1 MERARTLDVS
11 YLPEQQRNMLAGS
24 YDKALATFELV
35 RQVRAAD
42 AAVAAYVPDYRP
54 GHFEVRSIQAKMR
67 KIDDTLVETDKER
80 VRLTRSDAPPA
91 DRIEALAKKMDDL
104 KTEKTRLADSIPKD
118 WKQKRKGYVDLANA
132 EKQAR
137 GSYRRNVDDAYA
149 PITKIRTRIAQAEA
163 LSGIGAKIAGLAG
176 PIAEAAPEQATEAI
190 KEVARALNELDGT
203 GDIVSPISKARR
215 AFRVREG
222 ETPDRERATSLLA
235 KAQEKF
241 QAELRWRQRAAR
253 DLAPALAAYDDAI
266 RGSIGLR
273 LQKRLTTAQA
283 KNTAECLAHH
293 RDISLNF

>member
-1 MERARTLDVS
+1 
-11 YLPEQQRNMLAGS
+11 MLLR
-24 YDKALATFELV
+24 Y
-35 RQVRAAD
+35 
-42 AAVAAYVPDYRP
+42 P
-54 GHFEVRSIQAKMR
+54 
-67 KIDDTLVETDKER
+67 
-80 VRLTRSDAPPA
+80 
-91 DRIEALAKKMDDL
+91 
-104 KTEKTRLADSIPKD
+104 
-118 WKQKRKGYVDLANA
+118 
-132 EKQAR
+132 
-137 GSYRRNVDDAYA
+137 
-149 PITKIRTRIAQAEA
+149 AEA

-190 KEVARALNELDGT
+190 KEAERALNELNGT

-222 ETPDRERATSLLA
+222 ETPDRERAASLLA